1 MPDIRPTQVPAL
13 VGGLERLTGEI
24 SGLRTDVQA
33 LVQGLTLMAEGQETQ
48 TLLLQ
53 EILIASTQ
61 DPPGENPMAGLIQTF
76 TQTLAGLEAAVH
88 TLSRSNEGL
97 TQRLATAI
105 IRGAA
110 PLTTIGQPA
119 SSEA

>member
-13 VGGLERLTGEI
+13 LGGLERLTGEV
-24 SGLRTDVQA
+24 SGLRTDIQA

-53 EILIASTQ
+53 EILTASTQ
-61 DPPGENPMAGLIQTF
+61 EPPGENPMAVLIQTF
-76 TQTLAGLEAAVH
+76 TQTLAGLEFAVH

-110 PLTTIGQPA
+110 PLPTTSQPA
-119 SSEA
+119 PSEA